1 MIRGQAS
8 DQLLLPV
15 NPLFLWFSLL
25 AALAVNLLP
34 LGRHPAAPDVLAVV
48 LVFWNVHQ
56 TRRVG
61 VGVAFVFG
69 LLMDVHDGAIL
80 GQHALAYTLLGYF
93 ATAIHRRL
101 VWFTLPLQA
110 LQILPLFIV
119 AHLVSFAV
127 RMIVGGMLPGWPA
140 LLAPVFESLL
150 WPLVTVLLLAPQR
163 RAPDR
168 DQNRPL

>member
-1 MIRGQAS
+1 MIMPRSS

-15 NPLFLWFSLL
+15 NPLFLWFTLL
-25 AALAVNLLP
+25 GAFAVNLVPMGRLP
-34 LGRHPAAPDVLAVV
+34 AMPDVLAVV

-56 TRRVG
+56 TRRIG
-61 VGVAFVFG
+61 VGVAFAFG

-101 VWFTLPLQA
+101 LWFTLPSQA
-110 LQILPLFIV
+110 LQILPLFIA
-119 AHLVSFAV
+119 AHLVSFVV
-127 RMIVGGMLPGWPA
+127 RMILGGMLPGWQA
-140 LLAPVFESLL
+140 LLAPLFEAML
-150 WPLVTVLLLAPQR
+150 WPLATWLLLAPQR
-163 RAPDR
+163 RPPDR